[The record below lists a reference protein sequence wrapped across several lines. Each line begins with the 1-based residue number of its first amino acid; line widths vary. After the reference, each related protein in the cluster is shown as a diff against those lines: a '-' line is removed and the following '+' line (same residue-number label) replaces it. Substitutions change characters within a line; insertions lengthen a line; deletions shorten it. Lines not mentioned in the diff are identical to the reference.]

1 MANGRQLSNQDLET
15 FHHKIQEAQK
25 KYQVPGVAV
34 TIVQNDKLIFDEGF
48 GVRNLE
54 TKEPMTTET
63 ICPLGSMS
71 KSLTALMNATQVD
84 EGHFTWDTYLKD
96 ISPLYRFPTD
106 LLTETLQVYHLM
118 SMSSGLSGPTSPYD
132 HYGQYDE
139 NAIYWNEQS
148 PAYLMT
154 SLATSQILGEPGT
167 VFYYNN
173 EVYASAGYLRPL
185 QQGMGAFQL
194 LQAYKDL
201 MYKKVFHPIGM
212 KNTYITS
219 DLSCVS
225 HNYAV
230 SYGLQCQNETLKPLT
245 EAATSVNNIN
255 GLAPAGQ
262 IVSNAKDLSLYAR
275 MLLNSGIAPNSGHRV
290 VSTKNLQELWNPR
303 INTKGGIPGL
313 TNDID
318 YGLGWEI
325 DEITYN
331 GHKFEVYCHGGF
343 LPAWLSW
350 IQVVPD
356 SNVGLVILTNNAFGR
371 YLALEMGQELLQLV
385 YGEDLKFDVNVDH
398 YYREAIRDAIEG
410 QGSHPASYKV
420 KREDV
425 APILGNY
432 QGGWT
437 VEIDSHNHLLVSKTG
452 WIYYLFPS
460 QAGSISQGKNEFIV
474 WASNDSQSLE
484 KNKNRVEFY
493 IDSVWGVTMISGMGE
508 VKRWA
513 A

>member
-15 FHHKIQEAQK
+15 FRRKIHEAKK
-25 KYQVPGVAV
+25 KYNVYGVAA
-34 TIVQNDKLIFDEGF
+34 TIVQNDQLIFDEGF

-71 KSLTALMNATQVD
+71 KSLTALMIATQVD

-96 ISPLYRFPTD
+96 ISPLYRFPTAS
-106 LLTETLQVYHLM
+106 LTETLQVYHLM
-118 SMSSGLSGPTSPYD
+118 SMSSGLSEPTSPYD
-132 HYGQYDE
+132 NCGQYNE
-139 NAIYWNEQS
+139 NGIYWNEQS
-148 PAYLMT
+148 PAYVMT
-154 SLATSQILGEPGT
+154 SLATPQILGEPGT
-167 VFYYNN
+167 VFFYNN

-185 QQGMGAFQL
+185 QQGISSFQM
-194 LQAYKDL
+194 LQFYKDL

-212 KNTYITS
+212 KSTYITS
-219 DLSCVS
+219 DLSCIS
-225 HNYAV
+225 DNYAV
-230 SYGLQCQNETLKPLT
+230 SYGLQCQNGELKPL
-245 EAATSVNNIN
+245 ELAATSVNNIN

-275 MLLNSGIAPNSGHRV
+275 MLLNSGIAPNSEHRV
-290 VSTKNLQELWNPR
+290 VSTQNLQELWKPR
-303 INTKGGIPGL
+303 IDTKGAIPGL
-313 TNDID
+313 INEVH

-325 DEITYN
+325 QEITYN
-331 GHKFEVYCHGGF
+331 SDKFKVYCHGGF

-371 YLALEMGQELLQLV
+371 YLALEMGQELLKLV
-385 YGEDLKFDVNVDH
+385 YGEDLKFNVDV
-398 YYREAIRDAIEG
+398 YYYYQKAISDVIEG
-410 QGSHPASYKV
+410 QGSPPDSYTV
-420 KREDV
+420 ERDNV

-437 VEIDSHNHLLVSKTG
+437 VEIDNNNYLLVSKTG
-452 WIYYLFPS
+452 WIYYIYPS
-460 QAGSISQGKNEFIV
+460 QAGSISKGKNQFIV
-474 WASNDSQSLE
+474 WASNDSESLD
-484 KNKNRVEFY
+484 KNTNQFEFY

-513 A
+513 T